1 MGLDLESSSSIYNT
15 YAMLLFYILFVYCT
29 YNIVYYVISHKNN
42 DVSYSTPNDSTIT
55 NKHPVSEVLNARSLR
70 DAGISMIPQTPTAT
84 RQDFLTDMDIRIN
97 PKVKQIRDEMVR
109 LDHIEQIHTK
119 LEELQDRGV
128 FLSDYTRI
136 NNYMKSVYDDI
147 DAYFYKMYKSITLV
161 VYDIMYPWI
170 YKFTM

>member
-1 MGLDLESSSSIYNT
+1 
-15 YAMLLFYILFVYCT
+15 
-29 YNIVYYVISHKNN
+29 
-42 DVSYSTPNDSTIT
+42 
-55 NKHPVSEVLNARSLR
+55 VSEVLNARSLR